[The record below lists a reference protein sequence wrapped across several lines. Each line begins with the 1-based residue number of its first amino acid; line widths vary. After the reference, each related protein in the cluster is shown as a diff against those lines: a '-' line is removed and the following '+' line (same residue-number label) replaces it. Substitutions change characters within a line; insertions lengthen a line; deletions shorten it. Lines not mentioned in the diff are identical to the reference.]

1 MPMRR
6 GQLPEDSYRQGLAT
20 AGFAK
25 TLCRL
30 FLSLFGAQDRHARY
44 GTLNTSEICR
54 TMYERRKHPLL
65 SRAEFRKRVGRHGL
79 VALGVLLF
87 GLGIGVLGYHF
98 LAHLSW
104 VDSLL
109 NASM

>member
-1 MPMRR
+1 
-6 GQLPEDSYRQGLAT
+6 
-20 AGFAK
+20 
-25 TLCRL
+25 
-30 FLSLFGAQDRHARY
+30 
-44 GTLNTSEICR
+44 
-54 TMYERRKHPLL
+54 MYERRKHPLL

-109 NASM
+109 HASMILAGMGRADRLPTDASYTFASCYALFLGLEFIGVVWVLRWG